1 MKNFLGDG
9 RTEEGRTTE
18 ASQRILGGGG
28 VYQGEDVKRV
38 LERRRKAEGMC
49 LVCRTAGIVV
59 ACSWNGEW
67 LWGVMFWSWRSRR
80 DEVIKDLIQRQ
91 RLYRLAWL
99 QHLDQLQWLRKLVLT
114 AWRSPHV
121 KTVGTVLDSQRG
133 LGRSDGP
140 EV

>member
-1 MKNFLGDG
+1 MKNFLGDEG
-9 RTEEGRTTE
+9 TEEGRTTE

-38 LERRRKAEGMC
+38 LERRRKAEGRC

-80 DEVIKDLIQRQ
+80 DEVIKDLICS
-91 RLYRLAWL
+91 
-99 QHLDQLQWLRKLVLT
+99 V
-114 AWRSPHV
+114 S
-121 KTVGTVLDSQRG
+121 GFTVLRG
-133 LGRSDGP
+133 CSTWSNCSGSGSSC
-140 EV
+140 